1 MNGVIFRPCRVTDAP
16 GLAKIYHRAV
26 HEGAGRHYSAEQC
39 KAWSPAPPM
48 DEGWRRRLIE
58 AQTIVAEQGDALL
71 GFMTVDIATGWVD
84 FAYVTPEVMGQ
95 GVADTLYAIVEG
107 RARSAGLRDLETE
120 ASLLGERF
128 FRRHGW
134 RVITRNQ
141 ITRDGIT
148 MPSALMHKPLARAR
162 FAAA

>member
-84 FAYVTPEVMGQ
+84 FAYVTTEVMGQ

-148 MPSALMHKPLARAR
+148 MPSALMRKPLARAR
-162 FAAA
+162 LAAA

>member
-1 MNGVIFRPCRVTDAP
+1 MNGLTFRPCRVTDAP

-39 KAWSPAPPM
+39 NAWSPSPPM
-48 DEGWRRRLIE
+48 DEGWCRRLIE
-58 AQTIVAEQGDALL
+58 AQTIVAERGDALL
-71 GFMTVDIATGWVD
+71 GFMTLDIATGWVD
-84 FAYVTPEVMGQ
+84 FAYVVPEVMGQ
-95 GVADTLYAIVEG
+95 GVADTLYAMLEG

-128 FRRHGW
+128 FRRQGW
-134 RVITRNQ
+134 RVINRTQ
-141 ITRDGIT
+141 ITRDGVT
-148 MPSALMHKPLARAR
+148 MPSALMRKPLARAR

>member
-1 MNGVIFRPCRVTDAP
+1 MNGLIFRPCRVTDTPA
-16 GLAKIYHRAV
+16 LARLFHRAV
-26 HEGAGRHYSAEQC
+26 HEGAGRHYSAAQC
-39 KAWSPAPPM
+39 TAWSPAPPM
-48 DEGWRRRLIE
+48 DEAWRRRLIE

-71 GFMTVDIATGWVD
+71 GFMTLDIASGWVD
-84 FAYVTPEVMGQ
+84 FAYVAPEVMGQ

-134 RVITRNQ
+134 RVVARNQ
-141 ITRDGIT
+141 ITRDAIT
-148 MPSALMHKPLARAR
+148 MPSATMRKALARPR

>member
-26 HEGAGRHYSAEQC
+26 HEGAGRYYSAEQC

-71 GFMTVDIATGWVD
+71 GFMTVDIATGWVN

-95 GVADTLYAIVEG
+95 GVADTLYAIVKG
-107 RARSAGLRDLETE
+107 RARSAGLRDLEAE

-128 FRRHGW
+128 LRRHGW

-148 MPSALMHKPLARAR
+148 MPSALMRKPLVRAR

>member
-1 MNGVIFRPCRVTDAP
+1 MNGLTFRPCRITDAP
-16 GLAKIYHRAV
+16 GLATIFHRAV
-26 HEGAGRHYSAEQC
+26 HEGAGRHYSMEQC
-39 KAWSPAPPM
+39 KAWSPAPPT
-48 DEGWRRRLIE
+48 DEGWCRRLVE
-58 AQTIVAEQGDALL
+58 AQTIVAERGDALL
-71 GFMTVDIATGWVD
+71 GFMTLDIATGFVD
-84 FAYVTPEVMGQ
+84 FAYVVPEVMGQ

-134 RVITRNQ
+134 RVVTRNQ

-148 MPSALMHKPLARAR
+148 MPSATMRKPLARSR